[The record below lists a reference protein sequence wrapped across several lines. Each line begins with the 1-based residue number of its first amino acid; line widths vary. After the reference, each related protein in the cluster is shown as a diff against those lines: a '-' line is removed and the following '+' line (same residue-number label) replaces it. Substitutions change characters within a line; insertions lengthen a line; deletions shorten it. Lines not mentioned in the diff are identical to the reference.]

1 VSDDRGA
8 QVAPATAPATIARP
22 ELSLAVI
29 EGLKRK
35 GLSQSEIA
43 RLFGVSRQAVS
54 YYVRK
59 YGGTLT
65 PRQKAL
71 EAWPWM
77 VPVRFSTQVPYKRL
91 RDHGE
96 FYGTAGK
103 GMSSEK
109 LSLLMAFYKRLESQV
124 VEFDPDFGPSDGV
137 GLGGFAY
144 RERLDSDEGLMIRVN
159 QHTYLSD
166 EGRKVWL
173 LPKV

>member
-1 VSDDRGA
+1 MLNQDG
-8 QVAPATAPATIARP
+8 PT
-22 ELSLAVI
+22 LSLAVI
-29 EGLKRK
+29 EGLKSQ

-96 FYGTAGK
+96 FYATAGK

-109 LSLLMAFYKRLESQV
+109 ISLLRSFYQRLEFQV
-124 VEFDPDFGPSDGV
+124 VEFDPEFGPSEGV

-144 RERLDSDEGLMIRVN
+144 RERLESDEDLLIRVN
-159 QHTYLSD
+159 SHTHLSD
-166 EGRKVWL
+166 EGIKVWR
-173 LPKV
+173 LPEVLPDPLRGKV